1 MHKKLLLYFSISVVL
16 VGTFLAYF
24 YFFQKNKEE
33 KIESLSFNPISG
45 NWEETK
51 NPQRIELS
59 EADLNPNDDGL
70 SNRAIVRGY
79 FDKIDQ
85 NNNELTIKMALP
97 FTGDSQYK
105 TAKFKLPPD
114 QKTFCSPSTIEDQ
127 VTGKTHETKSLG
139 FIVKNGQTMNISR
152 EQLID
157 FNKFY
162 ENANEKTYVFLQ
174 LTKDYS
180 EKESNYI
187 QKIVIVGLC
196 D

>member
-1 MHKKLLLYFSISVVL
+1 MHRKWLFYSSILIALSIVFLL
-16 VGTFLAYF
+16 AF

-33 KIESLSFNPISG
+33 KLKSLTFNPVSG
-45 NWEETK
+45 NWEAAK
-51 NPQRIELS
+51 NPQRIELN
-59 EADLNPNDDGL
+59 EADPSQNEDGL
-70 SNRAIVRGY
+70 NNRSIIRGY
-79 FDKIDQ
+79 FDQINQDK
-85 NNNELTIKMALP
+85 NEITIKMALP
-97 FTGDSQYK
+97 FTGESQYK
-105 TAKFKLPPD
+105 LATFKLTPD

-127 VTGKTHETKSLG
+127 ITGKTHETKSLG

-152 EQLID
+152 EQIIPFD
-157 FNKFY
+157 QFY

-187 QKIVIVGLC
+187 QKIVVVGIC

>member
-1 MHKKLLLYFSISVVL
+1 M
-16 VGTFLAYF
+16 
-24 YFFQKNKEE
+24 
-33 KIESLSFNPISG
+33 SFNPISG

-51 NPQRIELS
+51 NPQRIELN
-59 EADLNPNDDGL
+59 EADPNPNKDGL
-70 SNRAIVRGY
+70 NNRTVVRGY
-79 FDKIDQ
+79 FEQINQEK
-85 NNNELTIKMALP
+85 NEITIKMALP
-97 FTGDSQYK
+97 FTGESQYK
-105 TAKFKLPPD
+105 LATFKLPPD

-127 VTGKTHETKSLG
+127 ITGKTHETKSLG

-152 EQLID
+152 EQPID

-187 QKIVIVGLC
+187 QKMVVVGLC